1 MYLVTGG
8 FTNGGYLAST
18 ELLLE
23 GGLGWE
29 PAAPLPSPR
38 AGLRAASVNNRVI
51 VTGGLRTVSASAIE
65 NCHYCQEDTIWWGT
79 TLTTTPSSPSTP

>member
-1 MYLVTGG
+1 MTGG
-8 FTNGGYLAST
+8 YDGEAPLAST

-51 VTGGLRTVSASAIE
+51 VTGGFRTVSASAIE

-79 TLTTTPSSPSTP
+79 NLTTTPSSPSTP

>member
-1 MYLVTGG
+1 MTGG

-51 VTGGLRTVSASAIE
+51 VTGGLRTVLGLG
-65 NCHYCQEDTIWWGT
+65 Y
-79 TLTTTPSSPSTP
+79 